1 MTTAPMDYVFA
12 DILRNC
18 ANDNGQIKWSTAVQA
33 AKEHSLWDEFRK
45 EYGVTAAFEGVDVG
59 EFLIWL
65 GY

>member
-33 AKEHSLWDEFRK
+33 AKEHPTNDQPQTPQDNSLPS
-45 EYGVTAAFEGVDVG
+45 
-59 EFLIWL
+59 
-65 GY
+65 